1 MEIDQRGNVI
11 IEYFPMKPEKSLA
24 IFMQSAE
31 SGSDGKIAD
40 KVWRRVGQDVVQKA
54 RAYLVKNG
62 SYITGDLYNSV
73 KANVDKGQLEL
84 IADAK
89 NRYGYAY
96 GGSVEYGFIHHYSKT
111 FVNAKPFLRPAIK
124 DSTKTVST
132 QIGIEVMVDYLS
144 KIGLSGAGGS
154 FLSGFQSFG
163 MKTASLRLAGNKGG
177 FTRGTTFTGNQAS
190 TFKMAQRQTSR
201 INKGL
206 SDATGYKLG

>member
-89 NRYGYAY
+89 NDMDMHMEE
-96 GGSVEYGFIHHYSKT
+96 VLNTDLFIIIVKHLLMQNH
-111 FVNAKPFLRPAIK
+111 F
-124 DSTKTVST
+124 
-132 QIGIEVMVDYLS
+132 
-144 KIGLSGAGGS
+144 
-154 FLSGFQSFG
+154 
-163 MKTASLRLAGNKGG
+163 
-177 FTRGTTFTGNQAS
+177 
-190 TFKMAQRQTSR
+190 
-201 INKGL
+201 
-206 SDATGYKLG
+206 